1 MVLTL
6 HYLQNKFNEFNALY
20 FNNSL
25 PTIPLE
31 ITNTKRRLGA
41 LHYRGP
47 KPIKITI
54 SRYDNLRAEKCICKL
69 MKIVYSVIY

>member
-25 PTIPLE
+25 PTIPL
-31 ITNTKRRLGA
+31 KL
-41 LHYRGP
+41 
-47 KPIKITI
+47 PIQKE
-54 SRYDNLRAEKCICKL
+54 D
-69 MKIVYSVIY
+69 